1 MEGRKRENLKFT
13 ASGQAGNILRIG
25 EYSRQSLNKASTIG
39 LDRQI
44 STRKSWRTLQS
55 PRQSRHVN
63 YARTTSRHVKN
74 ETENVRWRNFSTENQ
89 AGIFDAGSEVT
100 QGSHVCKTPSMLIY
114 LPPKDSKPE
123 RLSSANQISSI
134 FGAFDQLKPAVSM
147 SKKFERPSRW
157 SILHKSK
164 CFI

>member
-1 MEGRKRENLKFT
+1 MNRTRKVWDSKLFKTKTDEIGNIPLDWRESRQSNVLKGNSMKDSFKDGRKEVDKNESICDKNRRQK
-13 ASGQAGNILRIG
+13 AGNILRIG

-89 AGIFDAGSEVT
+89 AGIFDAGSEAT
-100 QGSHVCKTPSMLIY
+100 QGSQV
-114 LPPKDSKPE
+114 E
-123 RLSSANQISSI
+123 EEN
-134 FGAFDQLKPAVSM
+134 
-147 SKKFERPSRW
+147 
-157 SILHKSK
+157 
-164 CFI
+164 